1 MAFSQN
7 GYRAKDYSLIATYT
21 VPGTSVRV
29 SLRKG
34 DVSVVLLYFLKQ
46 FNDTVQAL
54 RSSDT
59 GGYNPRSIIGAGSR
73 DISNHASG
81 TAVDVRWRDHP
92 LGARGTFNSNQ
103 VKAIR
108 KILAYLE
115 GVIRWGGDYSGRKDE
130 MHFEVNASLSKIEDV
145 ADKIR
150 NGGKKPAAVKP
161 VSPPSAILKKGSHG
175 PVVTLLQRRMNTIFP
190 RYSKLKQD
198 GDYGP
203 KTEAVVKEFQR
214 RTGLAPD
221 GIVGPKTK
229 AMLKRYGI
237 TL

>member
-7 GYRAKDYSLIATYT
+7 GYRAKDYSLIASYT

-34 DVSVVLLYFLKQ
+34 DVSVVLLYLLKE
-46 FNDTVQAL
+46 FNRTVQPL

-59 GGYNPRSIIGAGSR
+59 GGYNPRSVIGGR

-108 KILAYLE
+108 KILSYLE
-115 GVIRWGGDYSGRKDE
+115 GVVRWGGDYSGRKDE
-130 MHFEVNASLSKIEDV
+130 MHFEINASLSKVEDV

-150 NGGKKPAAVKP
+150 NGGNKPAAVKP
-161 VSPPSAILKKGSHG
+161 VSPPNALIRKGSHG
-175 PVVTLLQRRMNTIFP
+175 PVVKHLQQRMNAIFP
-190 RYSKLKQD
+190 RYSRLKVD

-229 AMLKRYGI
+229 AMLKRYGVV
-237 TL
+237 L